1 MKPKIVTLAMSLTSM
16 VALLGAVMTQSQS
29 SSSRPAERNSHSP
42 APRHAPR
49 AAAALGTRLS
59 PEERRRS
66 DEISAHGYQIHL
78 AAQALLRERKL
89 EEAEQKCREEI
100 AYYQSLGGHTTAN
113 QLLGDIQ
120 LAQGKYQ
127 DALDTYAIVREH
139 SDDVETWLAMS
150 LCYVRLG
157 KLEEAQKAFRSCPD
171 EGLRKLA
178 SDPPAPGAI
187 GVGDLKSMELT
198 LMLALAYVHSGDSPE
213 ALKYL
218 LAAEKL
224 APDDWGIADT
234 IGQRLDYMA
243 RYDDAIPYYKRA
255 IKLGGDKVS
264 YEHQVRVEMYDMQHG
279 HPHPP
284 HRF

>member
-1 MKPKIVTLAMSLTSM
+1 M
-16 VALLGAVMTQSQS
+16 
-29 SSSRPAERNSHSP
+29 
-42 APRHAPR
+42 
-49 AAAALGTRLS
+49 
-59 PEERRRS
+59 
-66 DEISAHGYQIHL
+66 DEISAQGSQIEL
-78 AAQALLRERKL
+78 QARALLRAGKL
-89 EEAEQKCREEI
+89 QEAEQKCREEI
-100 AYYQSLGGHTTAN
+100 AFYQVHNWNTTGQ

-127 DALDTYAIVREH
+127 DALDTYAIVREN
-139 SDDVETWLAMS
+139 SDDVETWLDTS
-150 LCYVRLG
+150 LCYVHLG

-171 EGLRKLA
+171 ASLRKLA
-178 SDPPAPGAI
+178 ADPPPEGAP

-198 LMLALAYVHSGDSPE
+198 LMLALAGTHSGDSPE

-224 APDDWGIADT
+224 APENWAIADA

-264 YEHQVRVEMYDMQHG
+264 YEHRVHVETYDLQKKKRDSQPAPVA
-279 HPHPP
+279 PH
-284 HRF
+284 